1 MEMSS
6 TFKIGIIKFVG
17 ETKFA
22 PGEWVGVALDRP
34 LGTENTCV

>member
-1 MEMSS
+1 MVEMSEHIQ
-6 TFKIGIIKFVG
+6 TRIKFVG